1 LIAFEGDLVSGQ
13 ILRIGTRKSA
23 MALAQTDEVARQLH
37 AACAGLN
44 VEIVRFETRGDQ
56 DQTSKLLRH
65 GGKGGAF
72 VAEIREAMRSGELQA
87 AMHSLKDVPGNE
99 ETPGLIIAATL
110 ARDAANDCLVLRPGL
125 SLENFRASRGKG
137 FKIGTNAV
145 RRAAYLRRLFPEA
158 TLIHYRGAA
167 DTRVAKLDR
176 GDTQRLP
183 GGGEVGP
190 ADALVMARS
199 GLERI
204 GRTSRIAHDF
214 SVDEM
219 LPAAGQGIV
228 AVECAERDWVTRG
241 HLAKIEDAQSR
252 LSAEAEREVLWVL
265 NGHCNSPIAGHA
277 TIAGNEMTL
286 RASVLDETGDRF
298 IEVSRRGTADRP
310 RELGRAVGLELL
322 DKGAAEIIART
333 RPEEHPEQEAH

>member
-1 LIAFEGDLVSGQ
+1 MSGQ
-13 ILRIGTRKSA
+13 TLRIGTRKSA
-23 MALAQTDEVARQLH
+23 MALAQTEEVARRLR
-37 AACAGLN
+37 AAVPSLD

-72 VAEIREAMRSGELQA
+72 VAEIREAMREGRLHA

-99 ETPGLIIAATL
+99 ETPGLVIAATL
-110 ARDAANDCLVLRPGL
+110 PRDPATDCLVLRPGL
-125 SLENFRASRGKG
+125 SLQEFRAARGKG

-145 RRAAYLRRLFPEA
+145 RRAAYLRRLFPQA
-158 TLIHYRGAA
+158 SVIHFRGAA

-176 GDTQRLP
+176 GDRQRLP
-183 GGGEVGP
+183 DGGEVGP

-204 GRTSRIAHDF
+204 GLSSRIAYEF
-214 SVDEM
+214 PVDEM
-219 LPAAGQGIV
+219 LPAVGQGIV
-228 AVECAERDWVTRG
+228 AVECAERDFATRER
-241 HLAKIEDAQSR
+241 LAKIEDAEAR
-252 LSAEAEREVLWVL
+252 LAAEAEREVLWVL

-277 TIAGNEMTL
+277 TLSGNEMML
-286 RASVLDETGDRF
+286 RAAVLDETGDRF
-298 IEVSRRGTADRP
+298 IEVSRSGAANRP

-333 RPEEHPEQEAH
+333 RPEE

>member
-1 LIAFEGDLVSGQ
+1 MSGPG
-13 ILRIGTRKSA
+13 LTIGTRKSA
-23 MALAQTDEVARQLH
+23 MALAQTDEVARLLR
-37 AACAGLN
+37 ASSPGLN
-44 VEIVRFETRGDQ
+44 VEIVKFETRGDQ

-72 VAEIREAMRSGELQA
+72 VAEIRAAMRAGKLHA

-110 ARDAANDCLVLRPGL
+110 PRDAANDSLVLRPGL
-125 SLENFRASRGKG
+125 SLESFRASRGKG

-158 TLIHYRGAA
+158 TVIHYRGAA

-176 GDTQRLP
+176 GDKQRLP
-183 GGGEVGP
+183 GGGDVGP

-199 GLERI
+199 GLVRI
-204 GRTSRIAHDF
+204 GMTARIAHDF

-219 LPAAGQGIV
+219 LPAVGQGIV
-228 AVECAERDWVTRG
+228 AVECVEKDWATRE
-241 HLAKIEDAQSR
+241 HLAKIEDAPSR
-252 LSAEAEREVLWVL
+252 LCAEAEREVLWVL

-277 TIAGNEMTL
+277 TLSGGEMTL
-286 RASVLDETGDRF
+286 RASVLDEAGDDF
-298 IEVSRRGTADRP
+298 IEVTRSGAADRP

-333 RPEEHPEQEAH
+333 RPEEGQD

>member
-1 LIAFEGDLVSGQ
+1 VSGQ
-13 ILRIGTRKSA
+13 SLRIGTRKSA
-23 MALAQTDEVARQLH
+23 MALVQTEEVARLLR
-37 AACAGLN
+37 ACCPDLN

-72 VAEIREAMRSGELQA
+72 VAEIREAMRSGQLQA

-110 ARDAANDCLVLRPGL
+110 PRDATNDCLVLRPGL
-125 SLENFRASRGKG
+125 SLENFRAAKGKG

-158 TLIHYRGAA
+158 SVIHFRGAA

-176 GDTQRLP
+176 GDKQRLP

-204 GRTSRIAHDF
+204 GLTSRIAHDF

-219 LPAAGQGIV
+219 LPAVGQGIV
-228 AVECAERDWVTRG
+228 AVECVEKDWATRG
-241 HLAKIEDAQSR
+241 YLARIEDRQSR
-252 LSAEAEREVLWVL
+252 LSAVAEREVLWVL

-277 TIAGNEMTL
+277 MLAGNEMTL
-286 RASVLDETGDRF
+286 RASVLDETSDRF
-298 IEVSRRGTADRP
+298 IEVSRRGSADRP

-333 RPEEHPEQEAH
+333 RPEEH

>member
-1 LIAFEGDLVSGQ
+1 MSGQ
-13 ILRIGTRKSA
+13 PLRIGTRKSV
-23 MALAQTDEVARQLH
+23 MALAQTEGIARLLR
-37 AACAGLN
+37 AADPALD
-44 VEIVRFETRGDQ
+44 VEIVKFETRGDQ

-72 VAEIREAMRSGELQA
+72 VAEIREAMRAGQLQA

-99 ETPGLIIAATL
+99 ETPGLVIAAL
-110 ARDAANDCLVLRPGL
+110 LPRDPAHDALVLRPGV
-125 SLENFRASRGKG
+125 SLEALRASKGKG

-158 TLIHYRGAA
+158 TVIHFRGAA

-176 GDTQRLP
+176 GDRQRLP
-183 GGGEVGP
+183 DGNEVGP

-204 GRTSRIAHDF
+204 GMTSRIAHDF
-214 SVDEM
+214 SVREM
-219 LPAAGQGIV
+219 LPAAGQGII
-228 AVECAERDWVTRG
+228 AVECVEKDWLTRER
-241 HLAKIEDAQSR
+241 LAGIDDMQSR
-252 LSAEAEREVLWVL
+252 LCAEAEREVLWVL

-277 TIAGNEMTL
+277 TLSGNELTL
-286 RASVLDETGDRF
+286 TAAVLDEGGDRF
-298 IEVSRRGTADRP
+298 IEVTRHGPADRP
-310 RELGRAVGLELL
+310 RELGRAIGLELL

-333 RPEEHPEQEAH
+333 RPVEE